1 MEKFSYHPKG
11 VCARQMN
18 FEIENNQIQN
28 VEVIGGCQGNLKG
41 ICNILKNKSLD
52 EVISAFDGVQCGMKG
67 TSCPDQIA
75 CALKKFKQAH

>member
-1 MEKFSYHPKG
+1 MEKFSYQPKG

-52 EVISAFDGVQCGMKG
+52 EVISAFYGVQCGMKG